1 MSRTQLQRRTVYAP
15 RDVMPANVAE
25 LAAFIANELY
35 DISLAMNSDT
45 LVAGDSRHGTTDET
59 GLLLWV
65 RHAVSGT
72 PQPVLERVSIGAND
86 SGGTGYRLLR
96 IPNST

>member
-1 MSRTQLQRRTVYAP
+1 MKTHLQRRTVYTP
-15 RDVMPANVAE
+15 RSVQSSTLADMAE
-25 LAAFIANELY
+25 RIASELY
-35 DISLAMNSDT
+35 DISLALNSDT

-65 RHAVSGT
+65 RQAVGGT
-72 PQPVLERVSIGAND
+72 PQPVLERVTLGANN
-86 SGGTGYRLLR
+86 SGGAGYRLLR